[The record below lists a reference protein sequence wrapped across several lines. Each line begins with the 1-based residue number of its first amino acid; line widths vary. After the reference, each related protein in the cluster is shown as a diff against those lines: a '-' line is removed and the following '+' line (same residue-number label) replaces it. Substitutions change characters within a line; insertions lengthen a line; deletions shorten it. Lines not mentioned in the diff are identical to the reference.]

1 MQFLNPAILFG
12 LFAASIP
19 LILHLINLRRNKQVE
34 FSSNRFLE
42 ELKKSNIRNVK
53 IRNLI
58 LLLLRMLIIGCLVF
72 AFSRPVIES
81 DIAITGELQPSSNI
95 IIVDNSY
102 SMELPT
108 DKGDALSTA
117 KNKAKD
123 ILDVLPSQ
131 SEAVVLSTEA
141 LNTAQFSSD
150 KSFLYDDIDRI
161 ALSKGVLNTDLIN
174 SSIERLLNK
183 ASYAGRNIFLL
194 SDNQKINQ
202 SIGTDDII
210 FDYDISGRLPKDIN
224 NLAIDSIIL
233 DTDLIIPNGEVNVS
247 VFISNTGN
255 TSELGRTVE
264 LSLDEKISGNQTFDI
279 EPGQSIAVTFQVTV
293 PSSGLIK
300 LSAELEK
307 DLIQSDNRNFL
318 AFSAPPFPR
327 IAVLGTD
334 DSWLYLRG
342 LLSSIPDADVSYL
355 TNTTFKSED
364 ISGYGLLIISSGAY
378 DENTLNLARE
388 YIGQG
393 IPALIFAPTE
403 TSDRFSGFIS
413 SLGFVSPTWNNID
426 GDISSVVI
434 DDKHPSLANVYSENT
449 GSIQDLSI
457 SKILSVSGGESFVR
471 AGGYPIFTS
480 YSNRNQNIRSIFIG
494 VSSDLSYSDFPVTK
508 IFAPYIYR
516 SILYLSGIEP
526 NPSVFRVD
534 SEVMLEVPISYDIL
548 NVTDNSGLSISLP
561 VTSYGSTGYIEIDN
575 IDQVGNYTVN
585 DNNENLVTTFTVT
598 HNPLE
603 SELEFSSSGLPANY
617 TIIDDDTNISDYLT
631 GVAGQKE
638 IWQIFIILAILLA
651 ISEMLVG
658 NMKYK

>member
-58 LLLLRMLIIGCLVF
+58 LLILRMLIIGCIIF
-72 AFSRPVIES
+72 AFSRPVVES
-81 DIAITGELQPSSNI
+81 DLALTGDLQPSSNI
-95 IIVDNSY
+95 IILDNSY

-108 DKGDALSTA
+108 GKGDALSTA

-123 ILDVLPSQ
+123 ILDALPPQ
-131 SEAVVLSTEA
+131 SEAVVLSA
-141 LNTAQFSSD
+141 DAFNTAQFASD
-150 KSFLYDDIDRI
+150 KSILYDDIDRT
-161 ALSKGVLNTDLIN
+161 ALSKGVLNTDLIDN
-174 SSIERLLNK
+174 SIERLFDK
-183 ASYAGRNIFLL
+183 ASYASRNIFLL
-194 SDNQKINQ
+194 SDNQTINKPL
-202 SIGTDDII
+202 GTVNTL
-210 FDYDISGRLPKDIN
+210 FNYDLSGRLPKDIN

-255 TSELGRTVE
+255 TSETGRTVQ
-264 LSLDEKISGNQTFDI
+264 LSLDEQISGNQTFDI

-293 PSSGLIK
+293 PSSGLIS

-307 DLIQSDNRNFL
+307 DMIHNDNINYL
-318 AFSAPPFPR
+318 SFSAPPFPR
-327 IAVLGTD
+327 IAVLGTN
-334 DSWLYLRG
+334 DSWQYLQS
-342 LLSSIPDADVSYL
+342 LLASIPDADVSYL
-355 TNTTFKSED
+355 TNTTFNSED
-364 ISGYGLLIISSGAY
+364 ISGYGLLVITSGAF
-378 DENTLNLARE
+378 DSNTLNLARE

-403 TSDRFSGFIS
+403 TSDRFSNFIS
-413 SLGFVSPTWNNID
+413 SLGFVSPTWNDID
-426 GDISSVVI
+426 EDISSVVI
-434 DDKHPSLANVYSENT
+434 DDNHPSLANIYSEKT

-457 SKILSVSGGESFVR
+457 SKILAVSGGDSYVR
-471 AGGYPIFTS
+471 AGGYPLFTS
-480 YSNRNQNIRSIFIG
+480 YSDREQNLRSIFVG
-494 VSSDLSYSDFPVTK
+494 VSSDMAYSDFPVTK

-526 NPSVFRVD
+526 NPNVFSVD
-534 SEVMLEVPISYDIL
+534 SKLILEVPLSYDIL
-548 NVTDNSGLSISLP
+548 NVTDDNEVSISLP
-561 VTSYGSTGYIEIDN
+561 VTSYGSTGYIEIDK
-575 IDQVGNYTVN
+575 IDEVGNYTVY
-585 DNNENLVTTFTVT
+585 DNSDNVVTTFTVT
-598 HNPLE
+598 HNPIE
-603 SELEFSSSGLPANY
+603 SELDFSSEDFPENY
-617 TIIDDDTNISDYLT
+617 TIIDSETNISDYLS

-651 ISEMLVG
+651 ITEMIIG
-658 NMKYK
+658 NMKYR